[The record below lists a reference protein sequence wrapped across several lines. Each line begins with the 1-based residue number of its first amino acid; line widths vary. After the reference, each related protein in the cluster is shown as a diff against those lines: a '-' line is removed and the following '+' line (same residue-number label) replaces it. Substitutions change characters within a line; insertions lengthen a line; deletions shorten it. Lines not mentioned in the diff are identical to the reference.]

1 MQVLIGQLRNA
12 AAARRAC
19 QKTNL
24 QKIRFINVFQRNG
37 LLADGRGQCLKAH
50 RAAAVVFHNGGEHA
64 AVDGVKP
71 QTVDL
76 ELAERVVG
84 SLGGDHAVVAD
95 LRAAG
100 GSRYAASRANGT
112 RSPARRRARSQCP
125 AARPNA

>member
-24 QKIRFINVFQRNG
+24 QKIRFINVFQRDG
-37 LLADGRGQCLKAH
+37 LLADGRGQRLKPH
-50 RAAAVVFHNGGEHA
+50 GAAAVVFHDGGEHA

-95 LRAAG
+95 LREI
-100 GSRYAASRANGT
+100 ANGT

>member
-1 MQVLIGQLRNA
+1 MQVLIGQLRDA

-19 QKTNL
+19 QKTDL
-24 QKIRFINVFQRNG
+24 QQIRLVNVFQRDG

-50 RAAAVVFHNGGEHA
+50 RAAAVVFHNGGEHT
-64 AVDGVKP
+64 AVDGVKA

-76 ELAERVVG
+76 ELAERVIG

-95 LRAAG
+95 LREIAHAA
-100 GSRYAASRANGT
+100 